1 MNNSKHPEAPFWVNE
16 LLQNIREL
24 IARVAKK
31 TKLRKAACAVGAC
44 ILLYAIVAISMS
56 MNSPKVSF
64 DPVKRLRDSLPVAK
78 SPDQLAWPAY
88 RDALVEMG
96 LGQDDPKHKSEGA
109 IAAMSAILP
118 SDKDW
123 PVASEWIAAHQPQ
136 IAALCAA
143 SKRPMFGFPV
153 ATPISDA
160 DAALFG
166 KNTQSGGIFFGVP
179 MDNSDVTVQPLI
191 CLLLPH
197 LNQTSAASHLLAT
210 DMLLAVDQ
218 GNGERATRDAEAM
231 MAISIHVQES
241 RLWVEDL
248 MGIKFRLRATNNIV
262 MALEWKPSIFTDAQL
277 KRLQMAMYLVP
288 PALER
293 PDFTTQ
299 RLMFEDAVQRFYT
312 DDGHGDGRFA
322 PQWKQMETIAFMET
336 ASAGKIYHKKE
347 GVITKFDLIASFL
360 SQPFAF
366 YAIAGR
372 KEALDHYDASMKQ
385 LTGDPNDSLSDAL
398 KAVAIAD
405 KEYVESMNAHGSR
418 YFLEGILM
426 PDFSKFMH
434 LWKLDQARRDACATA
449 IAAELYHRANK
460 KWPESA
466 TDLAPFCNGKTP
478 QDPWNGKPILMETD
492 ASGFRMW
499 SVGMNGVDD
508 HGDLAKSKKRSDDSD
523 SEDWIWL
530 APRGNL
536 ARWETKN

>member
-1 MNNSKHPEAPFWVNE
+1 MNNLKHPEAPSSANE
-16 LLQNIREL
+16 LPQNIHKPINRAFGL
-24 IARVAKK
+24 TFKWS
-31 TKLRKAACAVGAC
+31 ACAIGAC
-44 ILLYAIVAISMS
+44 VLLYAVVAISMS

-64 DPVKRLRDSLPVAK
+64 DPIKRFRESLPVAK

-96 LGQDDPKHKSEGA
+96 LGWDDPKHKSEGA
-109 IAAMSAILP
+109 VAAMTGMLP
-118 SDKDW
+118 SDKQW
-123 PVASEWIAAHQPQ
+123 PMASEWIAAHQPE

-166 KNTQSGGIFFGVP
+166 KNTQSGGIFYGGTI
-179 MDNSDVTVQPLI
+179 DNADVTVQPLM

-197 LNQTSAASHLLAT
+197 LNSTSTASHLLAT

-231 MAISIHVQES
+231 MAISIHAQES
-241 RLWVEDL
+241 RIVVGDL
-248 MGIKFRLRATNNIV
+248 AGIRLRLRATNNIV

-293 PDFTTQ
+293 PDFRTE

-322 PQWKQMETIAFMET
+322 PQWKQMETIAFME
-336 ASAGKIYHKKE
+336 SVSGEKIYDKKV
-347 GVITKFDLIASFL
+347 GVINQFDLFASFL

-372 KEALDHYDASMKQ
+372 KEALDHYDASMKR
-385 LTGDPNDSLSDAL
+385 LIGDPSDSLSDAV
-398 KAVAIAD
+398 KAMAIAD
-405 KEYVESMNAHGSR
+405 KEYVESINAHGAR

-434 LWKLDQARRDACATA
+434 LWKLDQARRDACAAA

-466 TDLAPFCNGKTP
+466 ADLAPLCDGKAP
-478 QDPWNGKPILMETD
+478 QDPWNEKPIMMETD
-492 ASGFRMW
+492 ANGFRMW
-499 SVGMNGVDD
+499 SVGKNGVDD
-508 HGDLAKSKKRSDDSD
+508 HGDLAQSKKSSDDSGSD
-523 SEDWIWL
+523 DWVWL

-536 ARWETKN
+536 DRWETKN

>member
-1 MNNSKHPEAPFWVNE
+1 MNNSKHPEAPSSANE
-16 LLQNIREL
+16 IPQNIRKPINRAFGL
-24 IARVAKK
+24 TLKWSARAI
-31 TKLRKAACAVGAC
+31 GAC
-44 ILLYAIVAISMS
+44 VLLYAVVAISMS

-64 DPVKRLRDSLPVAK
+64 DPIKRFRESLPVAK

-109 IAAMSAILP
+109 IAAMTGMLP
-118 SDKDW
+118 SDKEW
-123 PVASEWIAAHQPQ
+123 PVASEWIAAHQPE

-143 SKRPMFGFPV
+143 SNRPMFGFPV

-166 KNTQSGGIFFGVP
+166 KNTQSGGIFYGGVI
-179 MDNSDVTVQPLI
+179 DNADVTVQPLI

-197 LNQTSAASHLLAT
+197 LNSTSTASHLLAT

-231 MAISIHVQES
+231 MAISIHAQES
-241 RLWVEDL
+241 RIVVGDL
-248 MGIKFRLRATNNIV
+248 ACIRLRLRATNNIV

-293 PDFTTQ
+293 PDFRTE

-322 PQWKQMETIAFMET
+322 PQWKQMETIAFME
-336 ASAGKIYHKKE
+336 SVSGEKMYDKKV
-347 GVITKFDLIASFL
+347 GVINQFDLFASFL

-372 KEALDHYDASMKQ
+372 KEALDHYDASMKR
-385 LTGDPNDSLSDAL
+385 LIGDPNDSLSEAV
-398 KAVAIAD
+398 KAMAIAD
-405 KEYVESMNAHGSR
+405 KEYVESMNAHGAR

-466 TDLAPFCNGKTP
+466 ADLAPLCDGKTP
-478 QDPWNGKPILMETD
+478 QDPWNGKPIMMETD
-492 ASGFRMW
+492 ANGFRMW
-499 SVGMNGVDD
+499 SVGKNGVDD
-508 HGDLAKSKKRSDDSD
+508 HGDLAQSKKSSDDSGSD
-523 SEDWIWL
+523 DWVWL
-530 APRGNL
+530 APRGHL
-536 ARWETKN
+536 DRWETKN

>member
-1 MNNSKHPEAPFWVNE
+1 MNNLKHPEAPSSANE
-16 LLQNIREL
+16 LPQNIHKPINRAFGL
-24 IARVAKK
+24 TFKWS
-31 TKLRKAACAVGAC
+31 ACAIGAC
-44 ILLYAIVAISMS
+44 VLLYAVVAISMS

-64 DPVKRLRDSLPVAK
+64 DPIKRFRESLPVAK

-96 LGQDDPKHKSEGA
+96 LGWDDPKHKSEGA
-109 IAAMSAILP
+109 VAAMTGMLP
-118 SDKDW
+118 SDKQW
-123 PVASEWIAAHQPQ
+123 PMASEWIAAHQPE

-166 KNTQSGGIFFGVP
+166 KNTQSGGIFYGGTI
-179 MDNSDVTVQPLI
+179 DNADVTVQPLI

-197 LNQTSAASHLLAT
+197 LNSTSTASHLLAT

-231 MAISIHVQES
+231 MAISIHAQES
-241 RLWVEDL
+241 RIVVGDL
-248 MGIKFRLRATNNIV
+248 AGIRLRLRATNNIV

-293 PDFTTQ
+293 PDFRTE

-322 PQWKQMETIAFMET
+322 PQWKQMETIAFME
-336 ASAGKIYHKKE
+336 SVSGEKMYDKKV
-347 GVITKFDLIASFL
+347 GVINQFDLFASFL

-372 KEALDHYDASMKQ
+372 KEALDHYDASMKR
-385 LTGDPNDSLSDAL
+385 LIGDPNDSLSDAV
-398 KAVAIAD
+398 KAMAIAD
-405 KEYVESMNAHGSR
+405 KEYVESMNAHGAR

-434 LWKLDQARRDACATA
+434 LWKLDQARRDACAAA

-466 TDLAPFCNGKTP
+466 ADLAPLCDGKAP
-478 QDPWNGKPILMETD
+478 QDPWNEKPIMMETD
-492 ASGFRMW
+492 ANGFRMW
-499 SVGMNGVDD
+499 SVGKNGVDD
-508 HGDLAKSKKRSDDSD
+508 HGDLAQSKKSSDDSGSD
-523 SEDWIWL
+523 DWVWL

-536 ARWETKN
+536 DRWETKN

>member
-1 MNNSKHPEAPFWVNE
+1 MNNSKHPEAPSSANE
-16 LLQNIREL
+16 IPQNIRKPINRAFGL
-24 IARVAKK
+24 TLKWS
-31 TKLRKAACAVGAC
+31 ACAIGAC
-44 ILLYAIVAISMS
+44 VLLYAVVAISMS

-64 DPVKRLRDSLPVAK
+64 DPIKRFRESLPVAK

-109 IAAMSAILP
+109 IAAMTEMLP
-118 SDKDW
+118 SDKQW

-166 KNTQSGGIFFGVP
+166 KNTQSGGIFYGGTI
-179 MDNSDVTVQPLI
+179 DNADVTVQPLV
-191 CLLLPH
+191 CVLLPH
-197 LNQTSAASHLLAT
+197 LNSTSTASHLLAN
-210 DMLLAVDQ
+210 DMLLAVDH

-231 MAISIHVQES
+231 MAISVHVQES
-241 RLWVEDL
+241 RLCVEDR
-248 MGIKFRLRATNNIV
+248 MGIKFRLRAMNNIV

-293 PDFTTQ
+293 PDFRTE

-322 PQWKQMETIAFMET
+322 PQWKQMETIAFME
-336 ASAGKIYHKKE
+336 SVSGEKMYDKKV
-347 GVITKFDLIASFL
+347 GVISQFDLFASFL
-360 SQPFAF
+360 SQPFACF
-366 YAIAGR
+366 AIAGR
-372 KEALDHYDASMKQ
+372 KEALDHYDASMKR
-385 LTGDPNDSLSDAL
+385 LIGDPNDSLSDAV
-398 KAVAIAD
+398 KAMAIAD
-405 KEYVESMNAHGSR
+405 KEYVESINAHGAR

-466 TDLAPFCNGKTP
+466 ADLAPLCDGKTP
-478 QDPWNGKPILMETD
+478 QDPWNGKPIMMETD
-492 ASGFRMW
+492 ANGFRMW
-499 SVGMNGVDD
+499 SVGKNGVDD
-508 HGDLAKSKKRSDDSD
+508 HGDIAQPKNSSDDSGSD
-523 SEDWIWL
+523 DWVWL

-536 ARWETKN
+536 DRWETKN

>member
-1 MNNSKHPEAPFWVNE
+1 MNNLKHPEAPSSANE
-16 LLQNIREL
+16 IPQNIHKP
-24 IARVAKK
+24 INRVFGLTFKWS
-31 TKLRKAACAVGAC
+31 ACAIGAC
-44 ILLYAIVAISMS
+44 VLLYAVVAISMS

-64 DPVKRLRDSLPVAK
+64 DPIKRFRESLPVAK

-96 LGQDDPKHKSEGA
+96 LGWDDPKHKSEGA
-109 IAAMSAILP
+109 VAAMTGMLP
-118 SDKDW
+118 SDKQW
-123 PVASEWIAAHQPQ
+123 PMASEWIAAHQPE

-166 KNTQSGGIFFGVP
+166 KNTQSGGIFYGGTI
-179 MDNSDVTVQPLI
+179 DNADVTVQPLI

-197 LNQTSAASHLLAT
+197 LNSTSTASHLLAT

-231 MAISIHVQES
+231 MAISIHAQES
-241 RLWVEDL
+241 RIVVGDL
-248 MGIKFRLRATNNIV
+248 ACIRLRLRATNNIV

-293 PDFTTQ
+293 PDFRTE

-322 PQWKQMETIAFMET
+322 PQWKQMETIAFME
-336 ASAGKIYHKKE
+336 SVSGEKIYDKKV
-347 GVITKFDLIASFL
+347 GVINQFDLFASFL

-372 KEALDHYDASMKQ
+372 KEALDHYDASMKR
-385 LTGDPNDSLSDAL
+385 LIGDPSDSLSDAV
-398 KAVAIAD
+398 KAMAIAD
-405 KEYVESMNAHGSR
+405 KEYIESINAHGAR

-426 PDFSKFMH
+426 PDCSKFMH
-434 LWKLDQARRDACATA
+434 LWKLDQARRDACAAA

-466 TDLAPFCNGKTP
+466 ADLAPLCDGKAP
-478 QDPWNGKPILMETD
+478 QDPWNEKPIMMETD
-492 ASGFRMW
+492 ANGFRMW
-499 SVGMNGVDD
+499 SVGKNGVDD
-508 HGDLAKSKKRSDDSD
+508 HGDLAQSKKSSDDSD
-523 SEDWIWL
+523 SADWVWL

-536 ARWETKN
+536 DRWETKN

>member
-1 MNNSKHPEAPFWVNE
+1 MNNLKHPEALSSANE
-16 LLQNIREL
+16 IPQNIHKP
-24 IARVAKK
+24 INRVFGLTFKWS
-31 TKLRKAACAVGAC
+31 ACAIGAC
-44 ILLYAIVAISMS
+44 VLLYAVVAISMS

-64 DPVKRLRDSLPVAK
+64 DPIKRFRESLPVAK

-96 LGQDDPKHKSEGA
+96 LGWDDPKHKSEGA
-109 IAAMSAILP
+109 VAAMTGMLP
-118 SDKDW
+118 SDKQW
-123 PVASEWIAAHQPQ
+123 PMASEWIAAHQPE

-166 KNTQSGGIFFGVP
+166 KNTQSGGIFYGGTI
-179 MDNSDVTVQPLI
+179 DNADVTVQPLI

-197 LNQTSAASHLLAT
+197 LNSTSTASHLLAT

-231 MAISIHVQES
+231 MAISIHAQES
-241 RLWVEDL
+241 RIVVGDL
-248 MGIKFRLRATNNIV
+248 AGIRLRLRATNNIV

-293 PDFTTQ
+293 PDFRTE

-322 PQWKQMETIAFMET
+322 PQWKQMETIAFME
-336 ASAGKIYHKKE
+336 SVSGEKIYDKKV
-347 GVITKFDLIASFL
+347 GVINQFDLFASFL

-372 KEALDHYDASMKQ
+372 KEALDHYDASMKR
-385 LTGDPNDSLSDAL
+385 LIGDPSDSLSDAV
-398 KAVAIAD
+398 KAMAIAD
-405 KEYVESMNAHGSR
+405 KEYVESINTHGAR

-426 PDFSKFMH
+426 PDFSKFM
-434 LWKLDQARRDACATA
+434 LNWKLDQARRDACAAA

-460 KWPESA
+460 KGPESA
-466 TDLAPFCNGKTP
+466 ADLAPLCDGKAP
-478 QDPWNGKPILMETD
+478 QDPWNGKPIMMETD
-492 ASGFRMW
+492 ANGFRMW
-499 SVGMNGVDD
+499 SVGKNGVDD
-508 HGDLAKSKKRSDDSD
+508 HGDLAQSKKSSDDSD
-523 SEDWIWL
+523 SADWVWL

-536 ARWETKN
+536 DRWETKN

>member
-1 MNNSKHPEAPFWVNE
+1 MNNLKHPEALSSANE
-16 LLQNIREL
+16 IPQNIHKP
-24 IARVAKK
+24 INRVFGLTFKWS
-31 TKLRKAACAVGAC
+31 ACAIGAC
-44 ILLYAIVAISMS
+44 VLLYAVVAISMS

-64 DPVKRLRDSLPVAK
+64 DPIKRFRESLPVAK

-96 LGQDDPKHKSEGA
+96 LGWDDPKHKSEGA
-109 IAAMSAILP
+109 VAAMTGMLP
-118 SDKDW
+118 SDKQW
-123 PVASEWIAAHQPQ
+123 PMASEWIAAHQPE

-166 KNTQSGGIFFGVP
+166 KNTQSGGIFYGGTI
-179 MDNSDVTVQPLI
+179 DNADVTVQPLI

-197 LNQTSAASHLLAT
+197 LNSTSTASHLLAT

-231 MAISIHVQES
+231 MAISIHAQES
-241 RLWVEDL
+241 RIVVGDL
-248 MGIKFRLRATNNIV
+248 AGIRLRLRATNNIV

-293 PDFTTQ
+293 PDFRTE

-322 PQWKQMETIAFMET
+322 PQWKQMETIAFME
-336 ASAGKIYHKKE
+336 SVSGEKMYDKKV
-347 GVITKFDLIASFL
+347 GVINQFDLFASFL

-372 KEALDHYDASMKQ
+372 KEALDHYDASMKR
-385 LTGDPNDSLSDAL
+385 LIGDPNDSLSDAV
-398 KAVAIAD
+398 KAMAIAD
-405 KEYVESMNAHGSR
+405 KEYVESMNAHGAR

-434 LWKLDQARRDACATA
+434 LWKLDQARRDACAAA

-466 TDLAPFCNGKTP
+466 ADLAPLCDGKAP
-478 QDPWNGKPILMETD
+478 QDPWNEKPIMMETD
-492 ASGFRMW
+492 ANGFRMW
-499 SVGMNGVDD
+499 SVGKNGVDD
-508 HGDLAKSKKRSDDSD
+508 HGDLAQSKKSSDDSGSD
-523 SEDWIWL
+523 DWVWL

-536 ARWETKN
+536 DRWETKN

>member
-1 MNNSKHPEAPFWVNE
+1 MNNLKHPEAPSSANE
-16 LLQNIREL
+16 IPQNIRKPINRAFGL
-24 IARVAKK
+24 TLKWS
-31 TKLRKAACAVGAC
+31 ACAIGAC
-44 ILLYAIVAISMS
+44 VLLYAVVAISMS

-64 DPVKRLRDSLPVAK
+64 DPIKRFRESLPVAK

-109 IAAMSAILP
+109 IAAMTGMLP
-118 SDKDW
+118 SDKEW
-123 PVASEWIAAHQPQ
+123 PVASEWIAAHQLE

-166 KNTQSGGIFFGVP
+166 KNTQSGGIFYGGTI
-179 MDNSDVTVQPLI
+179 DNADVTVQPLV
-191 CLLLPH
+191 CVLLPH
-197 LNQTSAASHLLAT
+197 LNSTSTASHLLAN
-210 DMLLAVDQ
+210 DMLLAVDH

-231 MAISIHVQES
+231 MAISVHVQES
-241 RLWVEDL
+241 RLCVEDR
-248 MGIKFRLRATNNIV
+248 MGIKFRLRAMNNIV

-293 PDFTTQ
+293 PDFRTE

-322 PQWKQMETIAFMET
+322 PQWKQMETIALME
-336 ASAGKIYHKKE
+336 SVSGGKIYDKKV
-347 GVITKFDLIASFL
+347 GVINQFDLFASFL
-360 SQPFAF
+360 SQPFAL

-372 KEALDHYDASMKQ
+372 KEALDHYDASMKR
-385 LTGDPNDSLSDAL
+385 LIGDPNDSLSDAV
-398 KAVAIAD
+398 KALAIAD
-405 KEYVESMNAHGSR
+405 KEYVESINAHGAR

-434 LWKLDQARRDACATA
+434 LWKLDQARRDACAAA

-466 TDLAPFCNGKTP
+466 ADLAPLCNGKAP

-492 ASGFRMW
+492 ANGFRMW
-499 SVGMNGVDD
+499 SVGKNGVDD
-508 HGDLAKSKKRSDDSD
+508 HGDLAQSKKLSDDSD

-536 ARWETKN
+536 DRWETKN

>member
-1 MNNSKHPEAPFWVNE
+1 MNNLKHPEAPSSANE
-16 LLQNIREL
+16 IPQNIHKP
-24 IARVAKK
+24 INRVFGLTFKWS
-31 TKLRKAACAVGAC
+31 ACAIGAC
-44 ILLYAIVAISMS
+44 VLLYAVVAISMS

-64 DPVKRLRDSLPVAK
+64 DPIKRFRESLPVAK

-96 LGQDDPKHKSEGA
+96 LGWDDPKHKSEGA
-109 IAAMSAILP
+109 VAAMAGMLP
-118 SDKDW
+118 SDKQW
-123 PVASEWIAAHQPQ
+123 PMASEWIAAHQPQ

-143 SKRPMFGFPV
+143 SKRSMFGFPV

-166 KNTQSGGIFFGVP
+166 KNTQSGGIFYGGTI
-179 MDNSDVTVQPLI
+179 DNADVTVQPLV
-191 CLLLPH
+191 CVLLPH
-197 LNQTSAASHLLAT
+197 LNSTSTASHLLAT

-231 MAISIHVQES
+231 MAISIHAQES
-241 RLWVEDL
+241 RIVVGDL
-248 MGIKFRLRATNNIV
+248 AGIKLRLRATNNIV

-293 PDFTTQ
+293 PDFRTE

-322 PQWKQMETIAFMET
+322 PQWKQMETIAFME
-336 ASAGKIYHKKE
+336 SVSGEKMYDKKV
-347 GVITKFDLIASFL
+347 GVINQFDLFASFL

-372 KEALDHYDASMKQ
+372 KEALDHYDASMKR
-385 LTGDPNDSLSDAL
+385 LIGDPNDSLSDAV
-398 KAVAIAD
+398 KAMAIAD
-405 KEYVESMNAHGSR
+405 KEYVESINAHGAR

-434 LWKLDQARRDACATA
+434 LWKLDQARRDACAAA

-466 TDLAPFCNGKTP
+466 ADLAPLCDGKAP
-478 QDPWNGKPILMETD
+478 QDPWNEKPIMMETD
-492 ASGFRMW
+492 ANGFRMW
-499 SVGMNGVDD
+499 SVGKNGVDD
-508 HGDLAKSKKRSDDSD
+508 HGDLAQSKKSSDDSGSD
-523 SEDWIWL
+523 DWVWL

-536 ARWETKN
+536 DRWETKN

>member
-1 MNNSKHPEAPFWVNE
+1 MNNLKHPEAPSSANE
-16 LLQNIREL
+16 IPQNIRKPINRAFGL
-24 IARVAKK
+24 TFKWS
-31 TKLRKAACAVGAC
+31 ACAIGAC
-44 ILLYAIVAISMS
+44 VLLYAVVAISMS

-64 DPVKRLRDSLPVAK
+64 DPIKRFRESLPVAK

-96 LGQDDPKHKSEGA
+96 LGWDDPKHKSEGA
-109 IAAMSAILP
+109 VAAMTGMLP
-118 SDKDW
+118 SDKQW
-123 PVASEWIAAHQPQ
+123 PMASEWIAAHQPE

-166 KNTQSGGIFFGVP
+166 KNTQSGGIFYGGTI
-179 MDNSDVTVQPLI
+179 DNADVTVQPLI

-197 LNQTSAASHLLAT
+197 LNSTSTASHLLAT

-231 MAISIHVQES
+231 MAISIHAQES
-241 RLWVEDL
+241 RIVVGDL
-248 MGIKFRLRATNNIV
+248 AGIKLRLRATNNIV

-293 PDFTTQ
+293 PDFRTE

-322 PQWKQMETIAFMET
+322 PQWKQMETIAFME
-336 ASAGKIYHKKE
+336 SVSGEKMYDKKV
-347 GVITKFDLIASFL
+347 GVINQFDLFASFL

-372 KEALDHYDASMKQ
+372 KEALDHYDASMKR
-385 LTGDPNDSLSDAL
+385 LIGDPNDSLSDAV
-398 KAVAIAD
+398 KAMAIAD
-405 KEYVESMNAHGSR
+405 KEYVESINAHGAR

-434 LWKLDQARRDACATA
+434 LWKLDQARRDACAAA

-466 TDLAPFCNGKTP
+466 ADLASLCDGKAP
-478 QDPWNGKPILMETD
+478 QDPWNEKPIMMETD
-492 ASGFRMW
+492 ANGFRMW
-499 SVGMNGVDD
+499 SVGKNGVDD
-508 HGDLAKSKKRSDDSD
+508 HGDLAQSKKSSDDFD
-523 SEDWIWL
+523 SEDWVWL

-536 ARWETKN
+536 DRWETKN

>member
-1 MNNSKHPEAPFWVNE
+1 MNNSKHPEAPSSANE
-16 LLQNIREL
+16 IPQNIHKP
-24 IARVAKK
+24 INRVFGLTFKWS
-31 TKLRKAACAVGAC
+31 ACAIGAC
-44 ILLYAIVAISMS
+44 VLLYAVVAISMS

-64 DPVKRLRDSLPVAK
+64 DPIKRFRESLPVAK

-96 LGQDDPKHKSEGA
+96 LGWDDPKHKSEGA
-109 IAAMSAILP
+109 VAAMTGMLP
-118 SDKDW
+118 SDKQW
-123 PVASEWIAAHQPQ
+123 PMASEWIAAHQPE
-136 IAALCAA
+136 IGALCAA

-166 KNTQSGGIFFGVP
+166 KNTQSGGIFYGGTI
-179 MDNSDVTVQPLI
+179 DNADVTVQPLI

-197 LNQTSAASHLLAT
+197 LNSTSTASHLLAT

-218 GNGERATRDAEAM
+218 GNGERAMRDAEAM
-231 MAISIHVQES
+231 MAISIHAQES
-241 RLWVEDL
+241 RIVVGDL
-248 MGIKFRLRATNNIV
+248 AGIRLRLRATNNIV

-293 PDFTTQ
+293 PDFRTE

-322 PQWKQMETIAFMET
+322 PQWKQMETIAFMESVSG
-336 ASAGKIYHKKE
+336 AKMYDKKV
-347 GVITKFDLIASFL
+347 GVINQFDLFASFL

-372 KEALDHYDASMKQ
+372 KEALDHYDASMKR
-385 LTGDPNDSLSDAL
+385 LIGDPNDSLSDAV
-398 KAVAIAD
+398 KVMAIED
-405 KEYVESMNAHGSR
+405 KEYVESMNAHGAR

-434 LWKLDQARRDACATA
+434 LWKLDQARRDACAAA

-466 TDLAPFCNGKTP
+466 ADLAPLCDGKAP
-478 QDPWNGKPILMETD
+478 QDPWNGKPIMMETD
-492 ASGFRMW
+492 ANGFRMW
-499 SVGMNGVDD
+499 SVGKNGVDD
-508 HGDLAKSKKRSDDSD
+508 HGDLAQSKKSSDDSGSD
-523 SEDWIWL
+523 DWVWL

-536 ARWETKN
+536 DRWETKN

>member
-1 MNNSKHPEAPFWVNE
+1 MNNLKHPEAPSSANE
-16 LLQNIREL
+16 IPQNIHKP
-24 IARVAKK
+24 INRVFGLTFKWS
-31 TKLRKAACAVGAC
+31 ACAIGAC
-44 ILLYAIVAISMS
+44 VLLYAVVAISMS

-64 DPVKRLRDSLPVAK
+64 DPIKRFRESLPVAK

-96 LGQDDPKHKSEGA
+96 LGWDDPKHKSEGA
-109 IAAMSAILP
+109 VAAMTGMLP
-118 SDKDW
+118 SDKQW
-123 PVASEWIAAHQPQ
+123 PMASEWIAAHQLE

-166 KNTQSGGIFFGVP
+166 KNTQSGGIFYGGTI
-179 MDNSDVTVQPLI
+179 DNADVTVQPLI

-197 LNQTSAASHLLAT
+197 LNSTSTASHLLAT

-231 MAISIHVQES
+231 MAISIHAQES
-241 RLWVEDL
+241 RIVVGDL
-248 MGIKFRLRATNNIV
+248 AGIKLRLRATNNIV

-293 PDFTTQ
+293 PDFRTE

-322 PQWKQMETIAFMET
+322 PQWKQMETIAFME
-336 ASAGKIYHKKE
+336 SVSGEKMYDKKV
-347 GVITKFDLIASFL
+347 GVINQFDLFASFL

-372 KEALDHYDASMKQ
+372 KEALDHYDASMKR
-385 LTGDPNDSLSDAL
+385 LIGDPNDSLSDAV
-398 KAVAIAD
+398 KAMAIAD
-405 KEYVESMNAHGSR
+405 KEYVESINAHGAR

-434 LWKLDQARRDACATA
+434 LWKLDQARRDACAAA

-466 TDLAPFCNGKTP
+466 ADLASLCDGKAP
-478 QDPWNGKPILMETD
+478 QDPWNEKPIMMETD
-492 ASGFRMW
+492 ANGFRMW
-499 SVGMNGVDD
+499 SVGKNGVDD
-508 HGDLAKSKKRSDDSD
+508 HGDLAQSKKSSDDSGSD
-523 SEDWIWL
+523 DWVWL

-536 ARWETKN
+536 DRWETKN

>member
-1 MNNSKHPEAPFWVNE
+1 MNNLKHPEAPSSANE
-16 LLQNIREL
+16 LPQNIHKPINRAFGL
-24 IARVAKK
+24 TFKWS
-31 TKLRKAACAVGAC
+31 ACAIGAC
-44 ILLYAIVAISMS
+44 VLLYAVVAISMS

-64 DPVKRLRDSLPVAK
+64 DPIKRFRESLPVAK

-109 IAAMSAILP
+109 IAAMTEMLP
-118 SDKDW
+118 SDKQW

-166 KNTQSGGIFFGVP
+166 KNTQSGGIFYGGTI
-179 MDNSDVTVQPLI
+179 DNADVTVQPLI
-191 CLLLPH
+191 CVLLPH
-197 LNQTSAASHLLAT
+197 LNSTSTASHLLAT

-241 RLWVEDL
+241 RLCVEDR
-248 MGIKFRLRATNNIV
+248 MGIMFRLRATNNIV

-293 PDFTTQ
+293 PDFRTE

-322 PQWKQMETIAFMET
+322 PQWKQMETIAFME
-336 ASAGKIYHKKE
+336 SVSGEKMYDKKV
-347 GVITKFDLIASFL
+347 GVINQFDLFASFL
-360 SQPFAF
+360 SQPFACF
-366 YAIAGR
+366 AIAGR
-372 KEALDHYDASMKQ
+372 KEALDHYDASMKR
-385 LTGDPNDSLSDAL
+385 LIGDPNDSLSDAV
-398 KAVAIAD
+398 KAMAIAD
-405 KEYVESMNAHGSR
+405 KEYVESMNAHGAR
-418 YFLEGILM
+418 FFLEGILM

-434 LWKLDQARRDACATA
+434 LWKLDQARRDACAAA

-466 TDLAPFCNGKTP
+466 ADLAPLCNGKTP

-492 ASGFRMW
+492 ANGFRMW

-508 HGDLAKSKKRSDDSD
+508 HGDLAQSKKSSDDSGSD
-523 SEDWIWL
+523 DWVWL

-536 ARWETKN
+536 DRWETKN

>member
-1 MNNSKHPEAPFWVNE
+1 MNNSKHPEALSSANE
-16 LLQNIREL
+16 IPQNIRKPINRAFGL
-24 IARVAKK
+24 TFKWSARAI
-31 TKLRKAACAVGAC
+31 GAC
-44 ILLYAIVAISMS
+44 VLLYAVVAISMS

-64 DPVKRLRDSLPVAK
+64 DPIKRFRESLPVAK

-96 LGQDDPKHKSEGA
+96 LGWDDPKHESEGA
-109 IAAMSAILP
+109 IAAMTGMLP
-118 SDKDW
+118 SDKEW

-166 KNTQSGGIFFGVP
+166 KNTQSGGIFYGGTI
-179 MDNSDVTVQPLI
+179 DNADVTVQPLI
-191 CLLLPH
+191 CVLLPH
-197 LNQTSAASHLLAT
+197 LNSTSTASHLLAT

-231 MAISIHVQES
+231 MAISIHAQES
-241 RLWVEDL
+241 RIVVGDL
-248 MGIKFRLRATNNIV
+248 AGIRLRLRATNNIV

-293 PDFTTQ
+293 PDFRTE

-322 PQWKQMETIAFMET
+322 PQWKQMETIAFME
-336 ASAGKIYHKKE
+336 SVSGEKIYDKKV
-347 GVITKFDLIASFL
+347 GVINQFDLFASFL
-360 SQPFAF
+360 SQPFACF
-366 YAIAGR
+366 AIAGR
-372 KEALDHYDASMKQ
+372 KEALDHYDASMKR
-385 LTGDPNDSLSDAL
+385 LIGDPNDSLSDAVN
-398 KAVAIAD
+398 AIAIAD
-405 KEYVESMNAHGSR
+405 EEYVESINAHGAR

-434 LWKLDQARRDACATA
+434 LWKLDQARRDACAAA
-449 IAAELYHRANK
+449 IAAELYHRANN

-466 TDLAPFCNGKTP
+466 ADLAPLCDGKAP
-478 QDPWNGKPILMETD
+478 QDPWNEKPIMMETD
-492 ASGFRMW
+492 ANGFRMW
-499 SVGMNGVDD
+499 SVGKNGVDD
-508 HGDLAKSKKRSDDSD
+508 HGDLAQSKKSSDDFD
-523 SEDWIWL
+523 SEDWVWL

-536 ARWETKN
+536 DRWETKN

>member
-1 MNNSKHPEAPFWVNE
+1 MNNLKHPEAPSSANE
-16 LLQNIREL
+16 IPQNIRKPINRAFGL
-24 IARVAKK
+24 TLKWS
-31 TKLRKAACAVGAC
+31 ACAIGAC
-44 ILLYAIVAISMS
+44 VLLYAVVAISMS

-64 DPVKRLRDSLPVAK
+64 DPIKRFRESLPVAK

-109 IAAMSAILP
+109 IAAMTGMLP
-118 SDKDW
+118 SDKEW

-166 KNTQSGGIFFGVP
+166 KNTQSGGIFYGGTI
-179 MDNSDVTVQPLI
+179 DNADVTVQPLI

-197 LNQTSAASHLLAT
+197 LNSTSTASHLLAT

-241 RLWVEDL
+241 RLCVEDR

-293 PDFTTQ
+293 PDFRTE

-322 PQWKQMETIAFMET
+322 PQWKQMETIAFME
-336 ASAGKIYHKKE
+336 SVSGEKMYDKKV
-347 GVITKFDLIASFL
+347 GVISQFDLFASFL
-360 SQPFAF
+360 SQPFACF
-366 YAIAGR
+366 AIAGR
-372 KEALDHYDASMKQ
+372 KEALDHYDASMKR
-385 LTGDPNDSLSDAL
+385 LIGDPSDSLSDAV
-398 KAVAIAD
+398 KAMAIAD
-405 KEYVESMNAHGSR
+405 KEYVESINAHGAR

-449 IAAELYHRANK
+449 IVAELYHRANK

-466 TDLAPFCNGKTP
+466 ADLASLCDGKAP
-478 QDPWNGKPILMETD
+478 QDPWNEKPIMMETD
-492 ASGFRMW
+492 ANGFRMW
-499 SVGMNGVDD
+499 SVGKNGVDD
-508 HGDLAKSKKRSDDSD
+508 HGDIAQPKNSSDDSGSD
-523 SEDWIWL
+523 DWVWL

-536 ARWETKN
+536 DRWETKN